1 MKKND
6 NKKYK
11 KPNVTEEVVELE
23 DIIAL
28 SNQGEGS
35 VEGGDSS
42 DIEDLF
48 PGIFG

>member
-1 MKKND
+1 MKKEVKN
-6 NKKYK
+6 YTQ
-11 KPNVTEEVVELE
+11 PNIVDELIELE

-42 DIEDLF
+42 NIEYLV
-48 PGIFG
+48 PGIFV